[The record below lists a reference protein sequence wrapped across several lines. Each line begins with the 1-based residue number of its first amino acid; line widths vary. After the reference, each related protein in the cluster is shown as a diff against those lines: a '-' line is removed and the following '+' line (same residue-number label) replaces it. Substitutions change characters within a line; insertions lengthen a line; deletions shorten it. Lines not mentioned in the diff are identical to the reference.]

1 MVPQPLWLSAFPK
14 SGSTWLRFMLQH
26 LIHGPPRSSQD
37 VEHGMPSI
45 HTEES
50 GGWRAA
56 LQRGGIVLTHKSFAA
71 QAAFHPRVDAFIQM
85 VRHPADVVL
94 SDAHFFALTQLD
106 EKMAREKGTRSVEV
120 VMRELGQL
128 YLTTVLHYGKVPK
141 QDRLGF
147 GSWSENVGGWLE
159 QRAHCPNILLRYEDL
174 RADPVAQL
182 ERICTFLGLARSPDA
197 LRRAADG
204 SSVAAMKAMQERE
217 IQAELPGRFYNPRHR
232 AAYQA
237 GLRFVR
243 TGGVGQSLLGDPAV
257 VAKLEEH
264 FGSGMQ
270 RLGYTFEAGAGAAQP
285 LAPSLLQVRPLR
297 S

>member
-1 MVPQPLWLSAFPK
+1 
-14 SGSTWLRFMLQH
+14 
-26 LIHGPPRSSQD
+26 
-37 VEHGMPSI
+37 MPSI

-50 GGWRAA
+50 RGWRAA
-56 LQRGGIVLTHKSFAA
+56 LERGGIVLTHKSFAA
-71 QAAFHPRVDAFIQM
+71 QAAFHPRVDAFIQL

-106 EKMAREKGTRSVEV
+106 KKMATEGGARSVEV

-147 GSWSENVGGWLE
+147 GSWSENVSGWLD
-159 QRAHCPNILLRYEDL
+159 QRGRCPNILLRYEDL
-174 RADPVAQL
+174 RADPIAEL
-182 ERICTFLGLARSPDA
+182 DRICKFLGITRSPEE

-204 SSVAAMKAMQERE
+204 SSVEAMKAMQERE
-217 IQAELPGRFYNPRHR
+217 IQTKVPGRFYNPRHQV
-232 AAYQA
+232 AYRA

-243 TGGVGQSLLGDPAV
+243 TGGVGQSLLEDPAV
-257 VAKLEEH
+257 VSKLEEH
-264 FGSGMQ
+264 FGSAMQ

-285 LAPSLLQVRPLR
+285 LAPRLLQVRPLR